1 MLSIARVLTFWGVL
15 VGVAA
20 SPRLA
25 SAEDE
30 LLVKLPKVTEP
41 TARAHLQA
49 GNAHYRVREFE
60 AALTEYKK
68 GILIEDAAI
77 FLYNI
82 GMCNR
87 RLEHWADAVWVYQ
100 RFLDRAKPEP
110 ALVARVEGFITDAQN
125 HLDEEKRAQANRV
138 PSEPPRGA
146 SAVAAPASGNTA
158 STSVQGTHMERPST
172 RLVRGEPWY
181 RDGVGWALTGAGL
194 IAASVGGW
202 LILDAGHLDEQAN
215 SNPIQPERVALHD
228 RASTRRLEG
237 ALVGIGG
244 LALLGTGIVKLIV
257 HPEDHEEQIT
267 GWRLG
272 ITTHGVALV
281 GSF

>member
-25 SAEDE
+25 TAEDE

-60 AALTEYKK
+60 AALAEYKK

-82 GMCNR
+82 GQCHR
-87 RLEHWADAVWVYQ
+87 KLEHWADAVWVYQ

-110 ALVARVEGFITDAQN
+110 ALVARVEGLISEAQN
-125 HLDEEKRAQANRV
+125 HVDEEKRAQAGQT
-138 PSEPPRGA
+138 PSSRPS
-146 SAVAAPASGNTA
+146 SAPVA
-158 STSVQGTHMERPST
+158 STPSPAPGNEAPRAPVPST
-172 RLVRGEPWY
+172 RLVRGDPWY
-181 RDGVGWALTGAGL
+181 NDGVGWALTGGGAIGL
-194 IAASVGGW
+194 GLGGLLLFSAAD
-202 LILDAGHLDEQAN
+202 LENQADATTIQADRR
-215 SNPIQPERVALHD
+215 SLQA
-228 RASTRRLEG
+228 RASTRRIEG
-237 ALVGIGG
+237 GIVGVGG
-244 LALLGTGIVKLIV
+244 AALLTLGIIKLII
-257 HPEDHEEQIT
+257 HPEDREEPIV
-267 GWRLG
+267 RLG
-272 ITTHGVALV
+272 ITSNGIAIS
-281 GSF
+281 GRF